1 MVDRKI
7 YIVLFLLFVI
17 SILLLLYINL
27 QKPRQPARP
36 SQPSRPTQSSQQ
48 IRPTQQR
55 LPNNTNQP
63 VLKLYYANWCGWS
76 KKYLPVWDQLKAFK
90 KLNIPMEKIDCE
102 KNKEQCNGI
111 PGFPYVVLETR
122 NKRIEYKGNRTA
134 RDIENFVKNNV

>member
-1 MVDRKI
+1 MIDRKIYKI
-7 YIVLFLLFVI
+7 YIVLFLVFVI
-17 SILLLLYINL
+17 SLLLILYFTL
-27 QKPRQPARP
+27 QKPRQPD
-36 SQPSRPTQSSQQ
+36 QSSQTVERIQ
-48 IRPTQQR
+48 PMQPAQQR
-55 LPNNTNQP
+55 LP
-63 VLKLYYANWCGWS
+63 VLKLYYTNWCGWS
-76 KKYLPVWDQLKAFK
+76 KKFLPVWNQLKTFK

>member
-1 MVDRKI
+1 MIDRKI
-7 YIVLFLLFVI
+7 YIVLFLVFVI
-17 SILLLLYINL
+17 SILLILYFNL
-27 QKPRQPARP
+27 QKPRQP
-36 SQPSRPTQSSQQ
+36 SQTVERIQPMQPMQPMR
-48 IRPTQQR
+48 QR

-63 VLKLYYANWCGWS
+63 VLKLYYTNWCGWS
-76 KKYLPVWDQLKAFK
+76 KKFLPVWNQLKTFK

>member
-7 YIVLFLLFVI
+7 YIVLFLVFVI
-17 SILLLLYINL
+17 SLLLILYFNL
-27 QKPRQPARP
+27 QKPRQPSGP
-36 SQPSRPTQSSQQ
+36 SQPSQQSRPT
-48 IRPTQQR
+48 RPTPSIQQR
-55 LPNNTNQP
+55 LPNNINQP

-76 KKYLPVWDQLKAFK
+76 KKFLPVWDQLKAFK